1 MKTMIYPH
9 QYNYIRLVI
18 LRLKNVYN
26 TVNDKE
32 TVKVI
37 QSETYNDINEIF
49 GHIDD
54 DIEESLKVLM
64 NIRLSNKEIEAILNK
79 FLEYVVPFELP
90 SPQKLQKVFKKVK
103 KIKIPQFEEY
113 DLKVSSFVGWN

>member
-1 MKTMIYPH
+1 M
-9 QYNYIRLVI
+9 
-18 LRLKNVYN
+18 KNVYK

-90 SPQKLQKVFKKVK
+90 SPQNFRKYLRKLKNKNTS
-103 KIKIPQFEEY
+103 I
-113 DLKVSSFVGWN
+113 

>member
-1 MKTMIYPH
+1 MKTMIYPY
-9 QYNYIRLVI
+9 QYNYIRSVI
-18 LRLKNVYN
+18 LRLKNVYK

-79 FLEYVVPFELP
+79 FLEYVVPLNYLVRKNFRKYLR
-90 SPQKLQKVFKKVK
+90 KLKK
-103 KIKIPQFEEY
+103 
-113 DLKVSSFVGWN
+113 